1 MIFIHCIP
9 RKQNEKSFNYLY
21 HINYN
26 IIKSSIPPLF
36 SQDSRISKECNPSTT
51 WSNPA
56 MEKNTYTPGGESRY
70 TPLSKFNRLE
80 KRRRVY
86 RNYGLIDGHIDSRW
100 PRDI

>member
-56 MEKNTYTPGGESRY
+56 MEKNTYTPGGNRV
-70 TPLSKFNRLE
+70 TPLYRSSTGSKNVD
-80 KRRRVY
+80 VY
-86 RNYGLIDGHIDSRW
+86 TGITV
-100 PRDI
+100 

>member
-56 MEKNTYTPGGESRY
+56 MEKNTYTPGEESRY
-70 TPLSKFNRLE
+70 IIHPSIEVQQARKPSTCIQELRF
-80 KRRRVY
+80 
-86 RNYGLIDGHIDSRW
+86 
-100 PRDI
+100 